1 MYVYVCVCARVREKK
16 EYINYIYVTY
26 LTSYHT
32 KTQFQQPI
40 LLS

>member
-1 MYVYVCVCARVREKK
+1 MYVCVCMRARVKKRK